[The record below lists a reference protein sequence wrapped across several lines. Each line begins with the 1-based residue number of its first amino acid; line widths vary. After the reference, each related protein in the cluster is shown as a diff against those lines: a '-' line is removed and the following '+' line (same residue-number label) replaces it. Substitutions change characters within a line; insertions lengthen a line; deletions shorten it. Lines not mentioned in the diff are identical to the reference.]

1 MELLIVTGM
10 SGAGKTLVSNILED
24 IGFFCVDNLPPQ
36 MVHKLLEISNGT
48 GSPIAVVM
56 DLRGRKMGGVVE
68 ELGFSVTQEEGSC
81 HILFLNAS
89 DEVLVKRFQEQRRI
103 HPLIGGEIATIHQAI
118 REERRMLAPIFQ
130 EADYVVDTSL
140 LSPTQLKEHI
150 RRLFLEDVQR
160 GLVVN
165 CVSFGYK
172 NGLPS
177 DADLVFDVRCLPN
190 PFYVPELKSLTGM
203 NQEVRD
209 YVMGFDESRQLMDKL
224 QELISLL
231 LPLSQKEGKSQVTI
245 AFGCT
250 GGQHRSVTFAELMHQ
265 YISRLGYFGVTSH
278 RDAGK
283 EHR

>member
-1 MELLIVTGM
+1 MRW
-10 SGAGKTLVSNILED
+10 AWSNP
-24 IGFFCVDNLPPQ
+24 GNLR
-36 MVHKLLEISNGT
+36 
-48 GSPIAVVM
+48 
-56 DLRGRKMGGVVE
+56 DLR
-68 ELGFSVTQEEGSC
+68 QEEGSC

-103 HPLIGGEIATIHQAI
+103 HPLIGGEITTIHQAI

-231 LPLSQKEGKSQVTI
+231 LPLYQKEGKSQVTI

>member
-48 GSPIAVVM
+48 VSRIAVVM
-56 DLRGRKMGGVVE
+56 DVRGRKMGGVVE

-190 PFYVPELKSLTGM
+190 PFDVPELKSLTGM

-231 LPLSQKEGKSQVTI
+231 LPLYQKEGKSQVTI

>member
-36 MVHKLLEISNGT
+36 MVHKLLEISNGAV
-48 GSPIAVVM
+48 SRIAVVM
-56 DLRGRKMGGVVE
+56 DVRGRKMGGVVE
-68 ELGFSVTQEEGSC
+68 ELGLSVTQEEGSC

-209 YVMGFDESRQLMDKL
+209 YVMGFDESRQLMEKL
-224 QELISLL
+224 QELIALL
-231 LPLSQKEGKSQVTI
+231 LPLYQKEGKSQVTI

-265 YISRLGYFGVTSH
+265 YISWLGYFGVTSH

>member
-48 GSPIAVVM
+48 VSRIAVVM
-56 DLRGRKMGGVVE
+56 DVRGRKMGGVVE

-177 DADLVFDVRCLPN
+177 DADLVFDVRFLPN

-231 LPLSQKEGKSQVTI
+231 LPLYQKEGKSQVTI